1 MQATAGNPAVFDAVR
16 GIVWPARRKT
26 LSALPGAHIAITRGS
41 SAEFVEY
48 RPYRQGD
55 DPARIDWKLLG
66 RTDRVY
72 VRLSPERAI
81 LPTMLVL
88 DGSGSMAFPVS
99 SNAKWV
105 LAGQLSL
112 GLAAVARHGGDP
124 VGLAV
129 VRGSDLRVVAP
140 RTRRT
145 VLDEMIQSL
154 TPQPAGESALLGA
167 LTVALRR
174 AARVVIISDFLGD
187 AEEQI
192 DQVRRNGH
200 TGLEV
205 HAVHIV
211 AREELEPER
220 ALKLVADPEQPAL
233 RRPLPEQARLEYQ
246 RRFAAWRDELARGW
260 RSAGCEYTMVATGSE
275 PLRQVVRRIVTPNRG
290 RGT

>member
-1 MQATAGNPAVFDAVR
+1 MPATAGNPSVIDAVR

-88 DGSGSMAFPVS
+88 DASTSMDFPVS
-99 SNAKWV
+99 SKAKWF
-105 LAGQLSL
+105 LAGQLAL
-112 GLAAVARHGGDP
+112 GLAAVGRHGGAP

-129 VRGSDLRVVAP
+129 VRGNDLRVVAP

-145 VLDEMIQSL
+145 VLEEMMQALEPLPSG
-154 TPQPAGESALLGA
+154 QSALQGA
-167 LTVALRR
+167 VTVALRR
-174 AARVVIISDFLGD
+174 AARVVIISDF
-187 AEEQI
+187 
-192 DQVRRNGH
+192 
-200 TGLEV
+200 
-205 HAVHIV
+205 
-211 AREELEPER
+211 
-220 ALKLVADPEQPAL
+220 
-233 RRPLPEQARLEYQ
+233 
-246 RRFAAWRDELARGW
+246 
-260 RSAGCEYTMVATGSE
+260 
-275 PLRQVVRRIVTPNRG
+275 
-290 RGT
+290 